1 VLRRA
6 NGGDGPCP
14 REDKGK
20 RVKVP
25 LPGQSESAGGVGKAT
40 VVLQQHQ
47 AARCA
52 ESSEEQLMKDA
63 KSILTPEQYA
73 KFNAECK

>member
-1 VLRRA
+1 
-6 NGGDGPCP
+6 
-14 REDKGK
+14 
-20 RVKVP
+20 